1 MGAVTPRGLRE
12 QEERT
17 VFTGTPGA
25 AGAGPAG
32 TQVREDPRPLPGGV
46 SVGINTSFPS
56 CPLASCLCLSQV
68 KANRK
73 AEGKGACV
81 IQSTDAGLPGT
92 GSGLSDEDGDG
103 VGGRG
108 ERITCLCSP
117 LMTEGPSSAL
127 SPWQSTRARNP
138 PLKGVKHF
146 GNTTEVVR
154 RWRRALLHSAELLTN
169 PRPIWQDCPAGCLQS
184 A

>member
-32 TQVREDPRPLPGGV
+32 TQVREDHRPLPGGV
-46 SVGINTSFPS
+46 SVGINTSTSFPS
-56 CPLASCLCLSQV
+56 CPLVSFLCLSQV

-81 IQSTDAGLPGT
+81 IQSVDAGLPGT
-92 GSGLSDEDGDG
+92 GSGLSDEDRDG

-108 ERITCLCSP
+108 EEITCLCSP

-127 SPWQSTRARNP
+127 SPWRGTRARNV
-138 PLKGVKHF
+138 PLPSRG
-146 GNTTEVVR
+146 
-154 RWRRALLHSAELLTN
+154 
-169 PRPIWQDCPAGCLQS
+169 
-184 A
+184 